1 MVHFILTLTDEAL
14 QITELDVVYNQYMK
28 NIPMDMNK
36 SDCHIEE
43 SLTKDADPDIFLP
56 ES

>member
-1 MVHFILTLTDEAL
+1 MVHFILTLTDKAL
-14 QITELDVVYNQYMK
+14 QITELDAVYNQNME

-43 SLTKDADPDIFLP
+43 SPTKDADPDIFLP

>member
-14 QITELDVVYNQYMK
+14 QITELDAVYNQNME

-43 SLTKDADPDIFLP
+43 SPTKHADPDIFLP

>member
-14 QITELDVVYNQYMK
+14 RITELDAVYNQNME

-43 SLTKDADPDIFLP
+43 SPTKDADPDIFLP

>member
-14 QITELDVVYNQYMK
+14 QITELNAVYNQNME

-43 SLTKDADPDIFLP
+43 SPTKDVDPDIFLP